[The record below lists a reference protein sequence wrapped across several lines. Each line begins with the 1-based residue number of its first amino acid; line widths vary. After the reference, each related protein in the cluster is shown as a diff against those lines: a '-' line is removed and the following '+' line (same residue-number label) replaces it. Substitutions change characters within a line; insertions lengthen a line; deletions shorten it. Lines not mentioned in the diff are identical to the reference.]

1 MVWRLLFDVVEIG
14 VELWALTI
22 DRIRGEVEKH
32 QATNGE
38 RDERGKLR
46 VKMVWVKFWICDLCI
61 QICSDGFCS
70 DGFCSDVGG
79 VFCSDGFLK
88 INANDGFCVCFA
100 MRHGLMS
107 FMCVLQWGMYRWVFF
122 FFFGKSSSGGSGFGC
137 GYGYGRGFFFFL
149 FLVVLGLWLMWW
161 WLWVDEKERKIE
173 RRRTNTKRKR
183 EERGIFYIILIYCR

>member
-32 QATNGE
+32 QATNEE

-122 FFFGKSSSGGSGFGC
+122 FFLVSPVVVALGLAVGMDTAVAFSFFFSWWCWVCDWCGDGC
-137 GYGYGRGFFFFL
+137 G
-149 FLVVLGLWLMWW
+149 WM
-161 WLWVDEKERKIE
+161 
-173 RRRTNTKRKR
+173 RKR
-183 EERGIFYIILIYCR
+183 EK